1 MSKKKY
7 ENAAAK
13 QKAYRIRHGQKRKV
27 PLEIRRGE
35 KLGAQET
42 DLRAKRDNESWED
55 YHTYIQAVTRK
66 ARQKQAK
73 AVTTQDKETS
83 PGASR
88 GGIEPVMDES
98 YYEIREEH
106 ERSLKRLGER
116 RRIRKNDRKAK

>member
-35 KLGAQET
+35 KLGAQES
-42 DLRAKRDNESWED
+42 DLRAKREGETWED
-55 YHTYIQAVTRK
+55 YHAYIGNAIAK
-66 ARQKQAK
+66 ARQKQAR
-73 AVTTQDKETS
+73 AVTTQDKVTS

-88 GGIEPVMDES
+88 GGTEPVMEES

-106 ERSLKRLGER
+106 ERSLKKLGER
-116 RRIRKNDRKAK
+116 RRIRKNDKKAK